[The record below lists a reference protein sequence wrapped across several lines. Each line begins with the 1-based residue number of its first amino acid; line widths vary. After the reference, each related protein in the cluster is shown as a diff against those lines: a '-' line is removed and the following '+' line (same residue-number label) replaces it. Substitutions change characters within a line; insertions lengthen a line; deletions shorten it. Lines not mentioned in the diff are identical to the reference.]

1 MLKLGSQW
9 IGALRAKLKK
19 WRPAVI
25 LKTRGNLREKE
36 GIKMRKIVTF
46 VMLISLFS
54 FGYMVPNSYAAMEPV
69 AKGLSSP
76 NEVGMLTGSP
86 VVNGQEE
93 YLGTIH
99 DFVIDRTGR
108 ISFAILSHGGFLGIG
123 RKLAAIPFGALS
135 YDSTEDIS
143 SSISAETGWDR
154 RPNSTG
160 PDSSVLHGLRM
171 STDSLASNPTGQKGI
186 QRRVSP
192 TMEEESMKKEIMED
206 FPSKE
211 EGSLG
216 EYQYFTW
223 P

>member
-1 MLKLGSQW
+1 
-9 IGALRAKLKK
+9 
-19 WRPAVI
+19 
-25 LKTRGNLREKE
+25 
-36 GIKMRKIVTF
+36 MRKIITF

-135 YDSTEDIS
+135 YDSTRGYFVLDIS
-143 SSISAETGWDR
+143 RDRLGSAPEFDRTRFISPAWAEDVYR
-154 RPNSTG
+154 FF
-160 PDSSVLHGLRM
+160 GLQPYWTEGGY
-171 STDSLASNPTGQKGI
+171 SEE
-186 QRRVSP
+186 VSP